1 MKEINVTNW
10 KAIKEEMKKKLQDLP
25 DEVILTVPLVEE
37 EEAFEVRTRKRLN
50 SYSERAAALMR

>member
-1 MKEINVTNW
+1 MKETNVSNW
-10 KAIKEEMKKKLQDLP
+10 MTIRDKMKEKMRDLP
-25 DEVILTVPLVEE
+25 EGDILIVPLAEE